1 MRIWFAPLPR
11 PVSDVDLAATF
22 PFDVDVAGDRLRDV
36 LTCPDVED
44 GVAFDADRVRIQ
56 GIWLQSEAPGVRMY
70 AVGEALGERQTFS
83 VDVTFGEELVP
94 APERGDYPMSSGDS
108 VPLWMC
114 RPETITGRKLHA
126 LWRMGLQH
134 WRAKDLMDVCLILDH
149 TEMNSDELA
158 AAIAASFTSRGDPAD
173 GAASLF
179 VDQTWWS
186 TRTAAARWS
195 EFTQKAP
202 SSSALMDTVAS
213 VANRLRPVFE
223 RLQ

>member
-94 APERGDYPMSSGDS
+94 APERPP
-108 VPLWMC
+108 VPVPTWPYL
-114 RPETITGRKLHA
+114 L
-126 LWRMGLQH
+126 
-134 WRAKDLMDVCLILDH
+134 V
-149 TEMNSDELA
+149 LA
-158 AAIAASFTSRGDPAD
+158 ALLVVIDVWLRRFEKRTHIDLSMLMPRTSASASASTSTSDASTSTEDVPRAA
-173 GAASLF
+173 
-179 VDQTWWS
+179 
-186 TRTAAARWS
+186 
-195 EFTQKAP
+195 
-202 SSSALMDTVAS
+202 
-213 VANRLRPVFE
+213 
-223 RLQ
+223 